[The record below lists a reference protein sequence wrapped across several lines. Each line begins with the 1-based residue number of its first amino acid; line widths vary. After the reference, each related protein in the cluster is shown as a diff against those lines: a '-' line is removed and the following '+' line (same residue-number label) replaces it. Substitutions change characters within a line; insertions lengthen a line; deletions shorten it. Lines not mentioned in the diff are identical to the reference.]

1 MIRFFISPHPTF
13 GNYKKPVKW
22 KVEASPYFWWWYALT
37 LNEDYKKL
45 CERKASGE
53 VVLAE
58 TAEQEKQLKV
68 YEDFGDLH
76 YTSCRYAAFASWW
89 TKRVNTLES
98 RGEYLFAEPYIRT
111 AASKLDTVEAAQ
123 AAVESEN
130 TLVFSVQLNRQ
141 RQHVDKAIDR
151 LLQKHMHTVKG
162 RTVRNPKL
170 SSARYSLG
178 TSVVVDALKK
188 TFDVYDARCAAE
200 LQGEQITNWQIAQK
214 VKLVVKER
222 KRKDEDRDT
231 AAERRNTTVVVSNLL
246 NRARK
251 LIDGTSKGKFA
262 R

>member
-76 YTSCRYAAFASWW
+76 YTSCRYAAFASWR

-130 TLVFSVQLNRQ
+130 TLVFSVQSNRQ

-151 LLQKHMHTVKG
+151 LL
-162 RTVRNPKL
+162 
-170 SSARYSLG
+170 
-178 TSVVVDALKK
+178 
-188 TFDVYDARCAAE
+188 
-200 LQGEQITNWQIAQK
+200 
-214 VKLVVKER
+214 
-222 KRKDEDRDT
+222 
-231 AAERRNTTVVVSNLL
+231 
-246 NRARK
+246 
-251 LIDGTSKGKFA
+251 
-262 R
+262 

>member
-1 MIRFFISPHPTF
+1 M
-13 GNYKKPVKW
+13 
-22 KVEASPYFWWWYALT
+22 
-37 LNEDYKKL
+37 
-45 CERKASGE
+45 
-53 VVLAE
+53 LAE

-89 TKRVNTLES
+89 TKRVNTLET

-170 SSARYSLG
+170 SSARYS
-178 TSVVVDALKK
+178 
-188 TFDVYDARCAAE
+188 
-200 LQGEQITNWQIAQK
+200 
-214 VKLVVKER
+214 
-222 KRKDEDRDT
+222 
-231 AAERRNTTVVVSNLL
+231 
-246 NRARK
+246 
-251 LIDGTSKGKFA
+251 
-262 R
+262 

>member
-1 MIRFFISPHPTF
+1 M
-13 GNYKKPVKW
+13 
-22 KVEASPYFWWWYALT
+22 
-37 LNEDYKKL
+37 
-45 CERKASGE
+45 
-53 VVLAE
+53 LAE

-98 RGEYLFAEPYIRT
+98 RGEYLFAEPYIRM

-200 LQGEQITNWQIAQK
+200 MRGERITNWQIAQR
-214 VKLVVKER
+214 VKLIVKER
-222 KRKDEDRDT
+222 KKKDEDRDT

-246 NRARK
+246 NKARK
-251 LIDGTSKGKFA
+251 LINRASKGEFVT
-262 R
+262 

>member
-37 LNEDYKKL
+37 LNEDYRKL
-45 CERKASGE
+45 SERKASGE

-58 TAEQEKQLKV
+58 TAEEKKQLQV
-68 YEDFGDLH
+68 YEDFGDIQ
-76 YTSCRYAAFASWW
+76 YTGCRYSAFASWW
-89 TKRVNTLES
+89 TKRVNTLET
-98 RGEYLFAEPYIRT
+98 RGEYLFAEPYIGSAVR
-111 AASKLDTVEAAQ
+111 KVDTVETAQ
-123 AAVESEN
+123 AAVESAN
-130 TLVFSVQLNRQ
+130 TLVLSVQLNRQ

-162 RTVRNPKL
+162 RAVRNPKS

-200 LQGEQITNWQIAQK
+200 MRGERITNWQIAQQ

-231 AAERRNTTVVVSNLL
+231 AAERRNTTIVVSNHL
-246 NRARK
+246 NKAK
-251 LIDGTSKGKFA
+251 KMIEKAVVGSFN
-262 R
+262 

>member
-37 LNEDYKKL
+37 LNEDYRKL
-45 CERKASGE
+45 SERKASGE
-53 VVLAE
+53 AVLAE
-58 TAEQEKQLKV
+58 TAEEEKQLQV
-68 YEDFGDLH
+68 YEDFGDVQ
-76 YTSCRYAAFASWW
+76 YTRCRYAAFASWW
-89 TKRVNTLES
+89 TKRVNTLET
-98 RGEYLFAEPYIRT
+98 RGEYLFAEPYIGSAVR
-111 AASKLDTVEAAQ
+111 KVDTVETAQ
-123 AAVESEN
+123 AAVESAN
-130 TLVFSVQLNRQ
+130 TLVLSVQLNRQ

-162 RTVRNPKL
+162 RAVRNPKS

-178 TSVVVDALKK
+178 TSVVVDAQKK

-200 LQGEQITNWQIAQK
+200 LGGQRITNWQIAKK

-251 LIDGTSKGKFA
+251 IIINTGLGQL
-262 R
+262 

>member
-37 LNEDYKKL
+37 LNEDYRKL
-45 CERKASGE
+45 SERKASGE

-58 TAEQEKQLKV
+58 TAEAEKQLQV
-68 YEDFGDLH
+68 YEDFGDVQ
-76 YTSCRYAAFASWW
+76 YTGCHYAAFASWW
-89 TKRVNTLES
+89 TKRVNTLET
-98 RGEYLFAEPYIRT
+98 RGEYLFAEHYIGSAVRQV
-111 AASKLDTVEAAQ
+111 DTVETAQ
-123 AAVESEN
+123 AAVESAN
-130 TLVFSVQLNRQ
+130 TLVLSVQLNRQ

-162 RTVRNPKL
+162 RAVRNPKS

-200 LQGEQITNWQIAQK
+200 MRGERITNWQIAQQ

-231 AAERRNTTVVVSNLL
+231 AAERRNTTIVVSNHL
-246 NRARK
+246 NKARK
-251 LIDGTSKGKFA
+251 LIEGTRDGIF
-262 R
+262 

>member
-89 TKRVNTLES
+89 TKRVNTLET
-98 RGEYLFAEPYIRT
+98 RGEYLFAEPYMAG
-111 AASKLDTVEAAQ
+111 AANKLDTVEDAQ
-123 AAVESEN
+123 AAVESGN
-130 TLVFSVQLNRQ
+130 TLVLSVQLNRQ

-188 TFDVYDARCAAE
+188 TFDVYDARCTAE
-200 LQGEQITNWQIAQK
+200 RRGERITNWQIAQQ

-222 KRKDEDRDT
+222 KSKDEDRDT

-251 LIDGTSKGKFA
+251 LIINTGLGQL
-262 R
+262 

>member
-37 LNEDYKKL
+37 LNEDYRKL
-45 CERKASGE
+45 CEQKANGE
-53 VVLAE
+53 TVLAE
-58 TAEQEKQLKV
+58 TVEEEKQLQV
-68 YEDFGDLH
+68 YEDFGNVQ
-76 YTSCRYAAFASWW
+76 YTGCRYAAFASWW
-89 TKRVNTLES
+89 TKRVNTLET
-98 RGEYLFAEPYIRT
+98 RGEYLFAEPYMAG
-111 AASKLDTVEAAQ
+111 AANKLDTVEAAQ
-123 AAVESEN
+123 AAVESAN
-130 TLVFSVQLNRQ
+130 TLVLSVQLNRQ

-188 TFDVYDARCAAE
+188 TFDVYDARCTAE
-200 LQGEQITNWQIAQK
+200 LRGERITNWQIAQQ

-222 KRKDEDRDT
+222 KRNDEDRDT
-231 AAERRNTTVVVSNLL
+231 AAERRNTAVVVSNLL
-246 NRARK
+246 NRAGK
-251 LIDGTSKGKFA
+251 LIGSAGVGTF
-262 R
+262 

>member
-37 LNEDYKKL
+37 LNEDYRKL
-45 CERKASGE
+45 SERKASGE

-58 TAEQEKQLKV
+58 TAEEEKQLQV
-68 YEDFGDLH
+68 YEDFGDVQ
-76 YTSCRYAAFASWW
+76 YTGCRYSAFASWW
-89 TKRVNTLES
+89 TKRVNTLET
-98 RGEYLFAEPYIRT
+98 RGEYLFAEPYIGSAVRQV
-111 AASKLDTVEAAQ
+111 DTVETAQ
-123 AAVESEN
+123 AAFESAN
-130 TLVFSVQLNRQ
+130 TLVLSVQLNRQ

-162 RTVRNPKL
+162 RAVRNPKS

-200 LQGEQITNWQIAQK
+200 MRGERITNWQIAQQ

-231 AAERRNTTVVVSNLL
+231 AAERRNTTIVVSNHL
-246 NRARK
+246 NKARK
-251 LIDGTSKGKFA
+251 LIEGTRDGIF
-262 R
+262 